1 MMATQGRSRTFR
13 ILTSLL
19 VSLAAGFRVFT
30 RGALRD
36 DVKNGCEGD
45 YPLSYYYT
53 TTPTGQ
59 NSGKRNILVPK
70 LTDRFLNRYILK
82 GDPSIFLTINVN
94 PA

>member
-1 MMATQGRSRTFR
+1 MVTQGRSRTFR

-19 VSLAAGFRVFT
+19 VSLTAGFRVAT

-45 YPLSYYYT
+45 YPPPYYYT

-59 NSGKRNILVPK
+59 NSGKRNILVRK
-70 LTDRFLNRYILK
+70 LTDRFLNWYIIK
-82 GDPSIFLTINVN
+82 RWSFNFPNY
-94 PA
+94 

>member
-1 MMATQGRSRTFR
+1 MITTQGRSRTFR

-19 VSLAAGFRVFT
+19 VSLAAGFRVVT

-36 DVKNGCEGD
+36 DIKNGCEGD

-59 NSGKRNILVPK
+59 NSGKRKILVRK
-70 LTDRFLNRYILK
+70 LTDGFLN
-82 GDPSIFLTINVN
+82 
-94 PA
+94 

>member
-1 MMATQGRSRTFR
+1 MMATQGRARTFR

-59 NSGKRNILVPK
+59 NSGKRKILVRI
-70 LTDRFLNRYILK
+70 TNRRF
-82 GDPSIFLTINVN
+82 S
-94 PA
+94 